1 MTSEGRSEGT
11 TEGLYYGD
19 YLQLDKLLNA
29 QQLESTKAGHTEH
42 DEMLFIIVHQA
53 YELWFKQILWEID
66 DVLRMFAGEAV
77 AEGDMGRVVS
87 RLRRITEI
95 QKLLIQQISV
105 LETMT
110 PLDFLDFRDL
120 LFPASG
126 FQSAQFR
133 IVENKLGM
141 RREDRLLFEGAAYVE
156 RFEENDK
163 EKVVSAEFEPSLFDE
178 VEDWLERT
186 PFLEQ
191 GDFNFWKSYQT
202 AVRNRL
208 EADRAVVMGNPN
220 LTAEQKDGQM
230 KDFDVTMRQY
240 EAIFDASKHD
250 EYSKRGERR
259 LSHRAFQAALF
270 INLYRDLP
278 ALQEPHRMLE
288 LLMDLDEGFTAW
300 RYRHAQMAL
309 RMIGRRSGTGG
320 SAGAKYLEKSAE
332 RSKVFGDLF
341 NITTFL
347 VPHRD
352 RPELPDSVV
361 ESMKFRYQT

>member
-1 MTSEGRSEGT
+1 MASDGI
-11 TEGLYYGD
+11 YYGD
-19 YLQLDKLLNA
+19 YLQLDKLLGA
-29 QQLESTKAGHTEH
+29 QQLESTRAGDTKH

-53 YELWFKQILWEID
+53 YELWFKQILWELD
-66 DVLRMFAGEAV
+66 DLLSMFGGEQV
-77 AEGDMGRVVS
+77 AEGDMGRVVA

-110 PLDFLDFRDL
+110 PLDFLDFRDH

-141 RREDRLLFEGAAYVE
+141 RAEDRLLFEGAPYTERFDEGDKQTVLETHRERTLFGEVE
-156 RFEENDK
+156 R
-163 EKVVSAEFEPSLFDE
+163 
-178 VEDWLERT
+178 WLERT
-186 PFLEQ
+186 PFLEH
-191 GDFNFWKSYQT
+191 GEFRFWEAFKA
-202 AVRNRL
+202 AVKGRL
-208 EADRAVVMGNPN
+208 EADRAVVAANPN
-220 LTAEQKDGQM
+220 LTEEERSAQL
-230 KDFDVTMRQY
+230 KDFDLTMRQY
-240 EAIFDASKHD
+240 EAVFDPEKHASL
-250 EYSKRGERR
+250 ERAGQRR

-270 INLYRDLP
+270 ITLYGDLP

-288 LLMDLDEGFTAW
+288 LLMDIDEGFTAW

-309 RMIGRRSGTGG
+309 RMIGRRIGTGG

-341 NITTFL
+341 NLATFL
-347 VPHRD
+347 VPYAD
-352 RPELPDSVV
+352 RPELPASVV
-361 ESMKFRYQT
+361 ESMKFRYQA